1 MTRVG
6 RNERCPCGSGKK
18 FKRCCGSGFGNE
30 VQSIAKEKSLPQ
42 FAAQREES
50 EISIQ
55 SDSNSRVTSQLGFR
69 LDQPVKQLIHHSL
82 AAYNLGYFADGA
94 DLCREVAKRG
104 DTSREQRTLWFLNTI
119 CYMGYQCPEH
129 SRLYDPDPGVEFHV
143 EAVDPNGVPDVQF
156 HRGPVG
162 LNASQST
169 ALVMRSPLFEDVRS
183 AYPVEALLLTLMD
196 KDATGEEQ
204 SAAVESARERL
215 ENDLWI
221 VPSDHPTAAL
231 NIAKWC
237 VDHRVYLDFAQTLVN
252 CCLGWRYPFRRID
265 DLMTLARLLHFFRP
279 PQVLWTSLL
288 GHYVDFAVD
297 DSLNQEVLLKSGVSS
312 KLLGICRSTI
322 DKKEGQFHRF
332 CADQGLPRYDK
343 LLKRVLGSL
352 KIGIRE
358 DANRFAGEGRNNAGR
373 YEHWVTSDTFQM
385 RHPWYCLLL
394 PHEQDF
400 VRNGDTAFSACV
412 TSDFSFGCAQWWRC
426 VESVLRRRLIVPLG
440 QLIDANPDWVAEDV
454 LYASRRSDEWEWEE
468 VFVRVLPDTRR
479 RQQLSLTQMLILLEK
494 CLSDHKH
501 KRSSNSTVRRMCVE
515 HVASKLPDFS
525 WAGSV
530 LDESADFRSLMTPRI
545 LNEETIAAFRNAAS
559 HDAPMDFENA
569 SAGRLLAIRIL
580 DFMHYPR
587 YSVSAKVEELKLA
600 LAAERKEAER

>member
-1 MTRVG
+1 MTHVG

-18 FKRCCGSGFGNE
+18 FKRCCGSGLGNE
-30 VQSIAKEKSLPQ
+30 FPPRPSEESPLQLVI
-42 FAAQREES
+42 QREES

-55 SDSNSRVTSQLGFR
+55 SDFNSRVTSQLGFS

-104 DTSREQRTLWFLNTI
+104 DTSREQRTLWLLNTI
-119 CYMGYQCPEH
+119 CYMGYQCPED
-129 SRLYDPDPGVEFHV
+129 SRLYDPDPSVECHV
-143 EAVDPNGVPDVQF
+143 EAVDPKGVPKVQF

-169 ALVMRSPLFEDVRS
+169 VLAMRSPLFEDVRS
-183 AYPVEALLLTLMD
+183 AYPIEALLLTLID
-196 KDATGEEQ
+196 KDATSEEQ
-204 SAAVESARERL
+204 SAAVENARERL

-221 VPSDHPTAAL
+221 APSDHPTAAL

-237 VDHRVYLDFAQTLVN
+237 VDRQVYLDFAQTLVN

-265 DLMTLARLLHFFRP
+265 DLMTLARLLHYFRA

-288 GHYVDFAVD
+288 GLYVDFAVD
-297 DSLNQEVLLKSGVSS
+297 DSLNQEVLLKSGVSPT
-312 KLLGICRSTI
+312 LIEILRETI
-322 DKKEGQFHRF
+322 NAKEGQFHRF
-332 CADQGLPRYDK
+332 CADQELPRYDN
-343 LLKRVLGSL
+343 LLKLVLGSL

-358 DANRFAGEGRNNAGR
+358 YANRFVGEGGNNAGR
-373 YEHWVTSDTFQM
+373 YEHWVTSTAFQM

-400 VRNGDTAFSACV
+400 VRNGDTAFAACV

-426 VESVLRRRLIVPLG
+426 IESVLRRRLIVPLG

-468 VFVRVLPDTRR
+468 IFVRVLPDKRR
-479 RQQLSLTQMLILLEK
+479 RQQISLTQMLILLEK

-501 KRSSNSTVRRMCVE
+501 KRSSSSTVRRMCVE

-530 LDESADFRSLMTPRI
+530 LDESADFRSLITPRI

-587 YSVSAKVEELKLA
+587 YCVSTKVEELKLA